1 MNRSTTALAGI
12 LLVLLSSFG
21 VAQEGDAKLAYKLAD
36 GPHAVETV
44 EEIILRDA
52 KRNKD
57 LPIKI
62 YYPKSAGAFPVIVF
76 SHGAGAS
83 KDNYGLLGKYWAS
96 HGYVVIHPTHA
107 DSIALRRKQ
116 GETGDTAEL
125 LRTMTTSSEGWL
137 NRPRDVSF
145 VLDSFAEIER
155 AAPALKGKLDAK
167 RIGVGGHS
175 YGAYT
180 SQLIG
185 GVTITL
191 PGETKPQSL
200 ADDRA
205 RCVLILSGQGRN
217 QQGLGEHSWDTL
229 KRPMLN
235 VTGSLDRGAG
245 GQGPDWK
252 REPYNFSPPGD
263 KYQLFIEGAVHGLGG
278 LAGAQASVNAAT
290 NNAAHRDYV
299 KTASLAFWDAYLKQD
314 KTAQAW
320 LKSDQLERFGKGTVT
335 FSKK

>member
-1 MNRSTTALAGI
+1 MKLFIAIFMLCLSFAAG
-12 LLVLLSSFG
+12 G
-21 VAQEGDAKLAYKLAD
+21 WAQETYKLTD
-36 GPHAVETV
+36 GPHTVETV
-44 EEIILRDA
+44 EEIILKDQ
-52 KRNKD
+52 KRKKD
-57 LPIKI
+57 LPSRI
-62 YYPKSAGAFPVIVF
+62 YFPKAAGAFPVIVF
-76 SHGAGAS
+76 SHGAGGS

-107 DSIALRRKQ
+107 DSIALQRKQ
-116 GETGDTAEL
+116 GEAVGDTAEL
-125 LRTMTTSSEGWL
+125 LRKVTTGTDGWL

-185 GVTITL
+185 GVMITL
-191 PGETKPQSL
+191 ANETKPMSL
-200 ADDRA
+200 ADERV
-205 RCVLILSGQGRN
+205 RCVLLLSAQGRN
-217 QQGLGEHSWDTL
+217 QQGLTERSWDTL
-229 KRPMLN
+229 KRPMMN
-235 VTGSLDRGAG
+235 VTGSRDRGAG

-252 REPYNFSPPGD
+252 REPYNFSPAGD
-263 KYQLFIEGAVHGLGG
+263 KYQLFIEDAVHGLGG
-278 LAGAQASVNAAT
+278 IAGAQRTVNSAAD
-290 NNAAHRDYV
+290 NPAHRDYI

-314 KTAQAW
+314 KAALAW
-320 LKSDQLERFGKGTVT
+320 LKSDGLERFGKGAVT